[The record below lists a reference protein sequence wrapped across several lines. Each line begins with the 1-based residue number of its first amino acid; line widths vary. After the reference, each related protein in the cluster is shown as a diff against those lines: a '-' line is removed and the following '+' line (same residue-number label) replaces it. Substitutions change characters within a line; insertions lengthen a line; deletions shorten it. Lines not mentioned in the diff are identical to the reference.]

1 MSNFKLDILN
11 NKGDIVS
18 NVTLSEVLFGRE
30 ANSDLVAQY
39 IRVYLTN
46 QRVGN
51 ASTKT
56 RGEVSGSGKKPYKQ
70 KGTGNARRSSLRT
83 PLARGGG
90 ITFGPKP
97 RNFRLEMPKK
107 MKIGALLNVL
117 SSRLASNNMFILDS
131 FGTTDIKTKQVTD
144 ILESIKLAGTKTLI
158 ITSVKDD
165 NVLKSARNIDRVSVR
180 MVQNLNAYD
189 VISHKNILFLE
200 DSIKALEDKYETK

>member
-1 MSNFKLDILN
+1 MSKLKLDVLN
-11 NKGDIVS
+11 NKGEVVS
-18 NVTLSEVLFGRE
+18 NVSLSEMLFAKE

-97 RNFRLEMPKK
+97 RNFRLEMPRK
-107 MKIGALLNVL
+107 MRIGALLNVL
-117 SSRLASNNMFILDS
+117 SSRLASNNMFILNS
-131 FGTTDIKTKQVTD
+131 FGNTDIKTKQVQD

-158 ITSVKDD
+158 ITSDKDE

-180 MVQNLNAYD
+180 MVKNLNAMM
-189 VISHKNILFLE
+189 LFH
-200 DSIKALEDKYETK
+200 IRTFYF

>member
-18 NVTLSEVLFGRE
+18 KFTLSEVLFGRE

>member
-1 MSNFKLDILN
+1 MSKLKLDVLN
-11 NKGDIVS
+11 NKGEVIS
-18 NVTLSEVLFGRE
+18 NVSLSEVLFGKE

-107 MKIGALLNVL
+107 MRIGALLNVL
-117 SSRLASNNMFILDS
+117 SSRLASNNMFVLDS
-131 FGTTDIKTKQVTD
+131 FGNTDIKTKQVQD
-144 ILESIKLAGTKTLI
+144 ILESIKLSGTKTLI
-158 ITSVKDD
+158 ITSDKDE

-180 MVQNLNAYD
+180 MVKNLNAYD
-189 VISHKNILFLE
+189 VISHKNILFLA
-200 DSIKALEDKYETK
+200 DSIKSLEEKYENK

>member
-1 MSNFKLDILN
+1 MSNFKLDVLN
-11 NKGDIVS
+11 NKGDVVS
-18 NVTLSEVLFGRE
+18 NISLSEILFGKE

-97 RNFRLEMPKK
+97 RKFRLEMPRK
-107 MKIGALLNVL
+107 MRIGALLNVL
-117 SSRLASNNMFILDS
+117 SSRLASNNMFILNS
-131 FGTTDIKTKQVTD
+131 FGTSDIKTKQVLE

-158 ITSVKDD
+158 ITSEKDD

-180 MVQNLNAYD
+180 MVKNLNAYD

-200 DSIKALEDKYETK
+200 DSIKSLEDKYENK